1 MHTSTIKAFD
11 IDFNWDWLGQ
21 PASPGLYVQADPEE
35 HIRWYAD
42 LGVNTIQV
50 FCVSYNGYAWYP
62 SKTVPQQPGL
72 KGDFLG
78 RMVELGHRRGM
89 KVMGYFCLGANPRW
103 ENEHRNLFHSE
114 RQGSYRIP
122 MTEEYLDFFCE
133 SVRDALTL
141 TGMDGFMI
149 DWFNVPRRSVWLE
162 CEKRMYEQLM
172 GETFPA
178 DRLLGTPVPV
188 DFDRTALLPEGEQLE
203 FDRRA
208 LERAWRRISD
218 AVKAV
223 RPAIIWTNHPFR
235 RPDDPLWTGHPL
247 LKEVDWVLNEGPD
260 IAMLGWLEKQVGPKT
275 RIIQNLCGWGD
286 HDAGAWRKMD
296 PQKFGFYG
304 FAQADPATTLPATGG
319 VKTAPSLQRNIAILR
334 EAYREMPG

>member
-1 MHTSTIKAFD
+1 
-11 IDFNWDWLGQ
+11 
-21 PASPGLYVQADPEE
+21 
-35 HIRWYAD
+35 
-42 LGVNTIQV
+42 
-50 FCVSYNGYAWYP
+50 
-62 SKTVPQQPGL
+62 
-72 KGDFLG
+72 
-78 RMVELGHRRGM
+78 
-89 KVMGYFCLGANPRW
+89 
-103 ENEHRNLFHSE
+103 
-114 RQGSYRIP
+114 

-218 AVKAV
+218 VVKGI

-319 VKTAPSLQRNIAILR
+319 VKTAQSLQRNIAILR